1 MKAKS
6 EALPWLD
13 CAIPAGVFNGIGI
26 GSAKHGVIT
35 ASDAVV
41 AGVLPSEV
49 PTAYSSGALIG
60 DFDGGG
66 KACAPLPGYLI
77 LAGSLGL
84 E

>member
-13 CAIPAGVFNGIGI
+13 SAIPVGVFNSIGI
-26 GSAKHGVIT
+26 GAAKHGVIT

-41 AGVLPSEV
+41 ACVLPREV